1 MRKLFNRLCA
11 WISGVWTALVE
22 GLKEISRST
31 LYHFIAGLIVGA
43 FACITLGIGAW
54 CFVPVFVVGF
64 IKEFIK
70 LWRGGAFGW
79 MNLATIL
86 SGGLLISLFAVI

>member
-22 GLKEISRST
+22 GLIEISRST

-54 CFVPVFVVGF
+54 CFGPVFVVGF
-64 IKEFIK
+64 IQELVT

-79 MNLATIL
+79 MDLATIL

>member
-1 MRKLFNRLCA
+1 MRQLFSRLCA

-22 GLKEISRST
+22 GMKEISRST

-54 CFVPVFVVGF
+54 CFVPVFVVG
-64 IKEFIK
+64 
-70 LWRGGAFGW
+70 
-79 MNLATIL
+79 
-86 SGGLLISLFAVI
+86 GLLISLFAVI

>member
-1 MRKLFNRLCA
+1 MRQLFRRLCA
-11 WISGVWTALVE
+11 WISGVWTALVA
-22 GLKEISRST
+22 GLKEISLST

-54 CFVPVFVVGF
+54 CFVPVFFVGF
-64 IKEFIK
+64 IKEFVK

>member
-1 MRKLFNRLCA
+1 MRQLFSRLCA
-11 WISGVWTALVE
+11 WISGVWTALVA
-22 GLKEISRST
+22 GLKEISLST

-64 IKEFIK
+64 IKEFVK

-79 MNLATIL
+79 RDLATIL

>member
-1 MRKLFNRLCA
+1 MRQLFSRLCA

-64 IKEFIK
+64 IKEFVK
-70 LWRGGAFGW
+70 LWRGGAFGC
-79 MNLATIL
+79 MNLAAIL

>member
-1 MRKLFNRLCA
+1 MRKLFSWLCA

-70 LWRGGAFGW
+70 LWRGGTFGW
-79 MNLATIL
+79 MNLAAIL

>member
-1 MRKLFNRLCA
+1 MRQLFSRLYA

-43 FACITLGIGAW
+43 FAYITLGIGAW
-54 CFVPVFVVGF
+54 CFVLVFFVGF
-64 IKEFIK
+64 IKEFVK
-70 LWRGGAFGW
+70 LWRGGTFGW
-79 MNLATIL
+79 MNLAAIL

>member
-1 MRKLFNRLCA
+1 MRQLFSQLCA

-22 GLKEISRST
+22 GLMEISRST
-31 LYHFIAGLIVGA
+31 LYRFIAGLIVGA
-43 FACITLGIGAW
+43 FACITLGIGAG

-64 IKEFIK
+64 IKEFVK

-79 MNLATIL
+79 MDLAAIL